1 MPKKDDATLASLAN
15 FAYACAMLKAT
26 PRSGYAFLGSGS
38 ESVASHSFG
47 VAMLGLVLAR
57 MADADILKTLLLCLF
72 HDLHEASTGDL
83 NYVNQRYD
91 NCEAQKAVADI
102 CRRTGIDG
110 EALFVEFKTHES
122 LEARLAHDADQL
134 DFICS
139 LRKQQTI
146 GNPVASEWLKSAVLR
161 IQTDKGR
168 ELCSQIMQ
176 TSPNEWWYGQAD
188 MSWWI
193 NRRKP

>member
-1 MPKKDDATLASLAN
+1 MSKQDLKAFAN

-26 PRSGYAFLGSGS
+26 PRSGYAFLGSGG
-38 ESVASHSFG
+38 ETVAEHSYG
-47 VAMLGLVLAR
+47 AAMLALILAQ
-57 MADADILKTLLLCLF
+57 MANADLAKTVFLCLF

-91 NCEAQKAVADI
+91 TCAAQKAVADI
-102 CRRTGIDG
+102 CQGTGIDG
-110 EALFVEFKTHES
+110 EALFAEFEARET

-139 LRKQQTI
+139 LRKQEAS
-146 GNPVASEWLKSAVLR
+146 GNPVAGEWLKSAAQRLKTG
-161 IQTDKGR
+161 QGR
-168 ELCSQIMQ
+168 ELCAQIMQ

-193 NRRKP
+193 NRSKAK

>member
-1 MPKKDDATLASLAN
+1 MPDQNKTNLPALAN
-15 FAYACAMLKAT
+15 FAYACAMLKNT

-38 ESVASHSFG
+38 ETVAEHSFG
-47 VAMLGLVLAR
+47 AAMLGLILAQ
-57 MADADILKTLLLCLF
+57 MAQADMFKTILLILF

-91 NCEAQKAVADI
+91 NCAAQKAVEDI
-102 CRRTGIDG
+102 CQGTDIDG
-110 EALFVEFKTHES
+110 ATLFAEFEAKET
-122 LEARLAHDADQL
+122 LEARLANDADQL

-139 LRKQQTI
+139 LRKQETA
-146 GNPVASEWLKSAVLR
+146 GNPVAGEWLRSAVQRLKTE
-161 IQTDKGR
+161 QGR
-168 ELCSQIMQ
+168 ELCAQIMQ

-193 NRRKP
+193 NRRKT